1 MHLTDWIQFLLSSQ
15 RRNEFPSTDLS
26 SRILVSGE
34 KHPSRVFIFREHL
47 FCDCIARNPRDSP
60 LRSCN
65 SFQVFTRG
73 SESPPISRALRAS
86 LSYILTPWPSDL
98 VRYLPPRLSTKIDEM
113 PEDGNPAVNGGRRRR
128 RRNAFNPK
136 LKENMD
142 IREKYGSRTRISD
155 IRLRD
160 VGTRNRK
167 L

>member
-1 MHLTDWIQFLLSSQ
+1 MHLTDWIQFLLSPQ

-73 SESPPISRALRAS
+73 SESPPISRALRTS

-98 VRYLPPRLSTKIDEM
+98 VRYLPPRLSTE
-113 PEDGNPAVNGGRRRR
+113 N
-128 RRNAFNPK
+128 RRNAG
-136 LKENMD
+136 
-142 IREKYGSRTRISD
+142 R
-155 IRLRD
+155 
-160 VGTRNRK
+160 RK
-167 L
+167 PGCKRGQEEEEEERV